1 MFNLIDTI
9 NPEICIRELKNKHEG
24 KIAVLVGTG
33 PSVLEENTK
42 KFFEKANEEK
52 YIYFTNN
59 QGFLFDTIKN
69 LFKTDYYLI
78 SDPKAFNR
86 TVKGIFRFE
95 PSRMKIVASKLLSR
109 KIKIEPKKSKK
120 VLLRRQ
126 KYKNNFHHLG
136 NDTNLILKE
145 FINIPEYYYTR
156 SSIYISL
163 QLILFFGIKKI
174 YLVGCDC
181 CSRNSHSIPKLDNVK
196 IHGRGPK
203 NFHENL
209 VKCWE
214 VIYQYLKEYYPSI
227 DIQVV
232 SPKGLKSI
240 IPGYTP

>member
-9 NPEICIRELKNKHEG
+9 DPEICIRELKNKHEG

-52 YIYFTNN
+52 YIYFTIN

-78 SDPKAFNR
+78 SDPKAFVR
-86 TVKGIFRFE
+86 TVKGILRFE
-95 PSRMKIVASKLLSR
+95 PSRMKIAASKVLS
-109 KIKIEPKKSKK
+109 KIIKEESERLIRE
-120 VLLRRQ
+120 
-126 KYKNNFHHLG
+126 KYKTHNFHDLG

-145 FINIPEYYYTR
+145 FINIPENYYNR
-156 SSIYISL
+156 STIYIPL

-181 CSRNSHSIPKLDNVK
+181 CLQNSHSIPKINKVK
-196 IHGRGPK
+196 IHGHHPHI
-203 NFHENL
+203 NFHESL
-209 VKCWE
+209 VECWE
-214 VIYQYLKEYYPSI
+214 VIYHYLKEYYPSI

-232 SPKGLKSI
+232 SPKGLKNI
-240 IPGYTP
+240 IPEYEP